1 MDFLRI
7 AALIAAAWSVEAKIY
22 LKEDFTDGESYADRW
37 VASTS
42 KDGMGAFK
50 LSSGKFYGDVEKDK
64 GLQTS
69 EDARFYGISTKFDSF
84 SNEGKPLVI
93 QFQVKHE
100 QSIDCGGGYV
110 KIYASDLDQ
119 KLMHGDSP
127 YHIMFGPDIC
137 GSTKR
142 VHVIFTYKGVNHLVK
157 KEIPCKED
165 EMTHLYTLIVS
176 PDNTYQ
182 VKIDGE
188 EAQKGSLEEDWDML
202 PAKEILDPEQS
213 KPADWVDSDTMP
225 DPEDTKP
232 EDWDRPAHIPDSEA
246 SKPADWDDDM
256 DGEWEAPMVDNP
268 EYKGE
273 WKPKEIPNPAYKGPW
288 VHPKIANPEYAPN
301 PLLYRY
307 EDIGALGFDLW
318 QVKSGTIFDNIII
331 TDDPLEAE
339 AFAKETFEI
348 TKVAEKKMK
357 DEMDEAKKAEEA
369 AEDAKDK
376 EGKDDDDD
384 AEEDDDDVDDE
395 GDEEAKDADADAEP
409 DVDDEDLEEVTG
421 EPGQDGGAESHDEL

>member
-1 MDFLRI
+1 MGDLLWI
-7 AALIAAAWSVEAKIY
+7 LVVLTTAWTVVANIY
-22 LKEDFTDGESYADRW
+22 LKEEFADGDAYTDRW
-37 VASTS
+37 ISSTQ
-42 KDGMGAFK
+42 KADGMGAFV
-50 LSSGKFYGDVEKDK
+50 LSSGKFFGDVEKDK

-69 EDARFYGISTKFDSF
+69 QDARFYGISTKFESS
-84 SNEGKPLVI
+84 SNEGSSLVI

-100 QSIDCGGGYV
+100 QNIDCGGGYV
-110 KIYASDLDQ
+110 KIFGSDLDQ
-119 KLMHGDSP
+119 KSMHGDTP
-127 YHIMFGPDIC
+127 YHVMFGPDIC

-142 VHVIFTYKGVNHLVK
+142 VHVIFTYKGTNHLVK
-157 KEIPCKED
+157 KEISCKD
-165 EMTHLYTLIVS
+165 DAMTHLYTLIVN
-176 PDNTYQ
+176 PDNTYE
-182 VKIDGE
+182 VRIDGE
-188 EAQKGSLEEDWDML
+188 KAQSGSLEEDWNML
-202 PAKEILDPEQS
+202 PEKEILDPKES
-213 KPADWVDSDTMP
+213 KPADGVDQETIA
-225 DPEDTKP
+225 DPEDSKP
-232 EDWDRPAHIPDSEA
+232 EDWDVPQHVPDSEA

-384 AEEDDDDVDDE
+384 AEEDDDVDDE
-395 GDEEAKDADADAEP
+395 GDEEAKDADAEP

>member
-1 MDFLRI
+1 
-7 AALIAAAWSVEAKIY
+7 
-22 LKEDFTDGESYADRW
+22 
-37 VASTS
+37 
-42 KDGMGAFK
+42 
-50 LSSGKFYGDVEKDK
+50 
-64 GLQTS
+64 
-69 EDARFYGISTKFDSF
+69 
-84 SNEGKPLVI
+84 
-93 QFQVKHE
+93 
-100 QSIDCGGGYV
+100 
-110 KIYASDLDQ
+110 
-119 KLMHGDSP
+119 
-127 YHIMFGPDIC
+127 MFGPDIC

-165 EMTHLYTLIVS
+165 EMTHLYTLVVS
-176 PDNTYQ
+176 PDNTYR

-202 PAKEILDPEQS
+202 PAKEIVDPEQS

-256 DGEWEAPMVDNP
+256 DGEWEAPMV
-268 EYKGE
+268 
-273 WKPKEIPNPAYKGPW
+273 
-288 VHPKIANPEYAPN
+288 ANPEYAPN

-331 TDDPLEAE
+331 TDAPLEAE

-376 EGKDDDDD
+376 EGKDD
-384 AEEDDDDVDDE
+384 EEDDDDVDDE

-409 DVDDEDLEEVTG
+409 DVEDEDLEEVTG
-421 EPGQDGGAESHDEL
+421 EPGQDGGTESHDEL

>member
-1 MDFLRI
+1 M
-7 AALIAAAWSVEAKIY
+7 
-22 LKEDFTDGESYADRW
+22 
-37 VASTS
+37 
-42 KDGMGAFK
+42 
-50 LSSGKFYGDVEKDK
+50 
-64 GLQTS
+64 
-69 EDARFYGISTKFDSF
+69 
-84 SNEGKPLVI
+84 I

-176 PDNTYQ
+176 PDNTYR

-376 EGKDDDDD
+376 EGDDDD